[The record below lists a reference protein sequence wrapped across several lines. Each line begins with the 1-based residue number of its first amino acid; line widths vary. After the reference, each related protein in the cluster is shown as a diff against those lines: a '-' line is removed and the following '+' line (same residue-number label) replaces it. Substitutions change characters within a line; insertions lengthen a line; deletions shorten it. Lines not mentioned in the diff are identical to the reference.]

1 MNRYSNSLVIKE
13 AKLKQQWITQHTQNN
28 RKEKER
34 GRVGERWREGEKEAR
49 KEEKEER
56 GRKMNR

>member
-1 MNRYSNSLVIKE
+1 MNIYLNSLVIKE
-13 AKLKQQWITQHTQNN
+13 AKLNQQCNNTAHPKNN
-28 RKEKER
+28 RKERER
-34 GRVGERWREGEKEAR
+34 QSEEEKEER